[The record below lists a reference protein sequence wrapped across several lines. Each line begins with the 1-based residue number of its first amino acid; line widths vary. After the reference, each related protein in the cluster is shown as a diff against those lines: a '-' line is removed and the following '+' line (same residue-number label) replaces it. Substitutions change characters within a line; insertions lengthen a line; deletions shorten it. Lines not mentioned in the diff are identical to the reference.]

1 MHRLSAS
8 DVVVTTT
15 CSPSPEVETT
25 AAAIARPLQRPL
37 VARRRDTITAL
48 TRREGALAALVVGPA
63 GVRLID
69 HGHGFAFHPSM
80 ARLRV
85 SGLRA
90 GSADRL
96 VKVAGLRAGDS
107 MLDCTCG
114 LGADAIVAAHA
125 VSESGI
131 VVTLESSAM
140 LAAMVS
146 HGMKHYDDGFVLLV
160 RAMRRVAVIN
170 AEYQGVLPLLP
181 AGSWDVVYFDPMFV
195 STIDEAK
202 GLDLVRMLGAG
213 GAPSRD
219 VIAEARRVA
228 RRCVVVK
235 DRAPGPLLRALDI
248 PVVSRTQRIWYGR
261 LDRDEA

>member
-1 MHRLSAS
+1 MPFIQAW
-8 DVVVTTT
+8 
-15 CSPSPEVETT
+15 
-25 AAAIARPLQRPL
+25 
-37 VARRRDTITAL
+37 
-48 TRREGALAALVVGPA
+48 
-63 GVRLID
+63 
-69 HGHGFAFHPSM
+69 

-96 VKVAGLRAGDS
+96 VNVAGLRAGDS

-125 VSESGI
+125 VGESGI

-146 HGMKHYDDGFVLLV
+146 HGMKHYDDGFALLV

-170 AEYQGVLPLLP
+170 AEYQGVLPLLSE
-181 AGSWDVVYFDPMFV
+181 GSWDVVYFDPMFV

-219 VIAEARRVA
+219 VHRRSAARGAAMRRREGPSARAAAARPGYPSGLEDPAGLVRQDGCRVGRSGSTRTSACDRACPSWSSGRCESDPKRPPRAAPIRPLKARSRRV
-228 RRCVVVK
+228 R
-235 DRAPGPLLRALDI
+235 
-248 PVVSRTQRIWYGR
+248 
-261 LDRDEA
+261 